1 MADLDYRF
9 PVPAASMT
17 ARRQARLGWAFV
29 ERQTNLWKR
38 HWAWEIV
45 WLVYG
50 VVNTL
55 AITFIAKQ
63 LSAEGIVSGR
73 RANDLILFLLIGTLV
88 WAYLSAVLDDISLVV
103 TWERWEG
110 TIEHTLMAPVPRVA
124 HLVGTAVFG
133 VLHALTRTT
142 LIMAMSLPFFS
153 VDLSHAN
160 WLSAAIVVMVGSL
173 SLIGLGILTGVLPL
187 LYPERGEQMSF
198 MAQAVV
204 LLISGVYYSV
214 QTLPGWLQVA
224 SHLSPATYLLRGVR
238 NALINGAGPGRE
250 AGDLAVMAL
259 FAVVLIPL
267 SIAVF
272 SAAERWAKRT
282 GRLKRQG

>member
-1 MADLDYRF
+1 MADATLPSVTARF
-9 PVPAASMT
+9 PL
-17 ARRQARLGWAFV
+17 RRQVGLGWAFV

-38 HWAWEIV
+38 HWAWEVV

-63 LSAEGIVSGR
+63 LTEEGVVSGR
-73 RANDLILFLLIGTLV
+73 QANDLILFLLIGTLV
-88 WAYLSAVLDDISLVV
+88 WAYLSAVLDDISLVI

-124 HLVGTAVFG
+124 HLIGTSVFG

-142 LIMAMSLPFFS
+142 LIMAISLPFFD
-153 VDLSHAN
+153 VDLGRAD
-160 WLSAAIVVMVGSL
+160 WLTVAVVLAVGSL
-173 SLIGLGILTGVLPL
+173 SLVGLGILTGVLPL

-204 LLISGVYYSV
+204 LLVSGVYYSV
-214 QTLPGWLQVA
+214 ETLPGWLGFVSQF
-224 SHLSPATYLLRGVR
+224 SPATYLLRAVR
-238 NALINGAGPGRE
+238 AAGIEGASVAE
-250 AGDLAVMAL
+250 VAGDLAVMVG
-259 FAVVLIPL
+259 FAVVLIPG